1 MKIAVCY
8 RGHFRRI
15 YVTEENIGYDVNFFK
30 NFKNHKEKL
39 LNNLDDIDVFFH
51 TYESDKTEENEE
63 LVNVLQPKRYII
75 DKIQGQ
81 KISDSIL

>member
-8 RGHFRRI
+8 RGHFRRT
-15 YVTEENIGYDVNFFK
+15 YVTEENIGYDVNFK

-75 DKIQGQ
+75 DKIQAENFRFY
-81 KISDSIL
+81 IYL